1 MIGGHGGN
9 IYDMA
14 RRLGCLTTDIIDM
27 SSNMNPL
34 GPPPGLLDYLADN
47 TMTAA
52 TQLPEVD
59 SSEMTRSF
67 AAYLG
72 VDTHHILAGNGTTQF
87 IYSIPRVLETRKALI
102 VGPTYS
108 DYADACNLSHV
119 NSSVVTASESVDFR
133 PDLGRLQNNL
143 GSADTIFMC
152 NPNNPTGSLIPQFE
166 LRAFCRSHPQKR
178 FIIDESYLPF
188 VNDGDRVS
196 MINSGLEN
204 VIVLLS
210 ISKIFAIPGLRI
222 GFVVTT
228 ANMIEK
234 FRQYLLPWS
243 VNGFAHKAVHYLT
256 ARKHFINTFIHKTR
270 KYIKVQREEFGKVIR
285 NIYKIKPYPSSLPYF
300 LVRMPPWI
308 SADSVCTDLAND
320 RILIRNC
327 SNFKGLSDRF
337 IRISLK
343 APQTNRMLA
352 EKLVAIIENYA
363 DFNQRLQ
370 KNKQHVPNGLV

>member
-14 RRLGCLTTDIIDM
+14 RRLGCFTTDIIDM

-34 GPPPGLLDYLADN
+34 GPPPGLMDYLSDN
-47 TMTAA
+47 LITAV

-59 SSEMTRSF
+59 SSEMTQNF
-67 AAYLG
+67 AAYRG
-72 VDTHHILAGNGTTQF
+72 VDAHHLLAGNGTTQF
-87 IYSIPRVLETRKALI
+87 IYAIPRVLKTRKALI

-108 DYADACNLSHV
+108 DYADACKLNHV
-119 NSSVVTASESVDFR
+119 YSSVETASESDNFR
-133 PDLGRLQNNL
+133 PDLGRIRNRL

-152 NPNNPTGSLIPQFE
+152 NPNNPTGSLIPQSE
-166 LRAFCRSHPQKR
+166 LQALCRSHPQKR

-188 VNDGDRVS
+188 VNNGDGVS

-234 FRQYLLPWS
+234 FRQHLLPWS
-243 VNGFAHKAVHYLT
+243 VNGLAHKAVNYLT
-256 ARKHFINTFIHKTR
+256 ARKHLIQSFIHKTQ
-270 KYIKVQREEFGKVIR
+270 KYIKVQREEFHKVIR
-285 NIYKIKPYPSSLPYF
+285 NIYKIKLYPSSVPYF

-308 SADSVCTDLAND
+308 SADAVCACLAND
-320 RILIRNC
+320 KILIRNC
-327 SNFKGLSDRF
+327 SNFTGLSDRF

-343 APQTNRMLA
+343 APETNRMLA
-352 EKLVAIIENYA
+352 EKLITLMESPA
-363 DFNQRLQ
+363 DFNQRPH
-370 KNKQHVPNGLV
+370 KKQTARA